1 MKHENIFLEFY
12 NEGSVF
18 QSSNK
23 KCYSSK
29 VFYYQSCD
37 IGEVDATLV

>member
-1 MKHENIFLEFY
+1 MKHENIFPEFY

-18 QSSNK
+18 SPQTK

-29 VFYYQSCD
+29 VFYYQNCD
-37 IGEVDATLV
+37 IGEVNATLV